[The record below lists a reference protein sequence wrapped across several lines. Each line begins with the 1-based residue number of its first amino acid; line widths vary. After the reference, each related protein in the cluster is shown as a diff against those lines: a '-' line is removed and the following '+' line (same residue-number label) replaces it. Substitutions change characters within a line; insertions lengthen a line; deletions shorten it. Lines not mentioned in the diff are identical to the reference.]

1 MASVVLNGSTSGQIT
16 LAPAAVA
23 GTNTITFPASTGTV
37 LVTSGGAA
45 SFSNIVL
52 NGSSSGSTTLQ
63 PSATASGTVT
73 LPAGTGTAAVQGV
86 STNIV
91 TGTAVTPTSGTTA
104 SLATGIPSWVKR
116 ITVHFYNVA
125 MGTATTSLVLQL
137 GTSGGFV
144 TTGYASSSGYT
155 VTGGGNGFSNST
167 NGMCF
172 GLMTNNA
179 TQVLYGTF
187 VLTTIGGNIW
197 VGTGINAINSNALI
211 SANSGYLSLGGV
223 LTQLQMTTIA
233 GTGTFS
239 AGTFNI
245 LYE

>member
-1 MASVVLNGSTSGQIT
+1 MASVVLNGATSGQIT

-91 TGTAVTPTSGTTA
+91 SGTAQASTSGTAITF
-104 SLATGIPSWVKR
+104 TGIPSWAKR
-116 ITVHFYNVA
+116 ITVMLSGVSTSSTSNVQIQIGSGSA
-125 MGTATTSLVLQL
+125 TISGYKAAATTANNSNVT
-137 GTSGGFV
+137 GFTAYTSGFGIDSGSPQA
-144 TTGYASSSGYT
+144 TTVRYGVMTIVNLSGNTWCAAYNGWLEVLNFAATASGAITLSG
-155 VTGGGNGFSNST
+155 
-167 NGMCF
+167 
-172 GLMTNNA
+172 
-179 TQVLYGTF
+179 VLDR
-187 VLTTIGGNIW
+187 VILTTIN
-197 VGTGINAINSNALI
+197 GTD
-211 SANSGYLSLGGV
+211 
-223 LTQLQMTTIA
+223 TFDA
-233 GTGTFS
+233 GS
-239 AGTFNI
+239 INI